1 MMTHQMMTHN
11 PHSTASIAGH
21 PVHAMLIP
29 FPIAFFV
36 ATFVCDLVFW
46 RTGNP
51 AWVSPSL
58 WLLGAGLIM
67 AALAALAGLTDL
79 LGDAQ
84 IRNLR
89 DVWLHAVGNVIVV
102 LIELY
107 NWYLRYTQGAAAVV
121 PVGLV
126 LSLIVSSSCCSPAGR
141 AGEWSIGIMSAS
153 PTDRT
158 KCAERCQRSCCRSN
172 REHAR
177 FQPLATRSATHGFH
191 ASCRLRPP
199 AEVTFFGVICCGNIS
214 RRPRRLL
221 HYIFGWFVPEPAAR
235 SHFDPNRSL
244 PGQGCCGSDL
254 HGFLTEAGKTGSK
267 AGEEGHFYRGADH
280 GGLFFRMDRRHN
292 GDW

>member
-1 MMTHQMMTHN
+1 MYPAFAAKPVMSLWRGTRAAVAMPPGGIMMTHQMMTHN

-89 DVWLHAVGNVIVV
+89 DVWLHAGGNVIVV

-126 LSLIVSSSCCSPAGR
+126 LSLIVVLILLFTGWKGWGMVYR
-141 AGEWSIGIMSAS
+141 
-153 PTDRT
+153 
-158 KCAERCQRSCCRSN
+158 
-172 REHAR
+172 H
-177 FQPLATRSATHGFH
+177 H
-191 ASCRLRPP
+191 
-199 AEVTFFGVICCGNIS
+199 VGV
-214 RRPRRLL
+214 
-221 HYIFGWFVPEPAAR
+221 
-235 SHFDPNRSL
+235 
-244 PGQGCCGSDL
+244 
-254 HGFLTEAGKTGSK
+254 
-267 AGEEGHFYRGADH
+267 AD
-280 GGLFFRMDRRHN
+280 GPDEMR
-292 GDW
+292 